1 MNPGMRT
8 SGAGRELLV
17 LLWGLGVVAGLSSCA
32 RPEATAER
40 GSVEASPGELVRE
53 PQQVVQ
59 RMVPVSAH
67 STDATSSD
75 APSSDTPSAMGS
87 AAAES
92 PVARRT
98 AEGER
103 HAVEPITSKHLE
115 AELNRLEAELGQ

>member
-1 MNPGMRT
+1 MRT

-17 LLWGLGVVAGLSSCA
+17 LLWGLGVAAALSSCA
-32 RPEATAER
+32 SPEATAER
-40 GSVEASPGELVRE
+40 GSVEAS

-67 STDATSSD
+67 STDALSTD
-75 APSSDTPSAMGS
+75 AHSTDTRSAVEAATVGS

-98 AEGER
+98 VEGER

>member
-1 MNPGMRT
+1 MNQGMRT

-17 LLWGLGVVAGLSSCA
+17 LLWGLGVAAALSSCA
-32 RPEATAER
+32 SPEATAER
-40 GSVEASPGELVRE
+40 GSVEASRGELARE

-67 STDATSSD
+67 STDG
-75 APSSDTPSAMGS
+75 PSAVEAPAVGS

-98 AEGER
+98 AGGDR
-103 HAVEPITSKHLE
+103 HAVEPITSRHLE
-115 AELNRLEAELGQ
+115 AELNRLEAELGR